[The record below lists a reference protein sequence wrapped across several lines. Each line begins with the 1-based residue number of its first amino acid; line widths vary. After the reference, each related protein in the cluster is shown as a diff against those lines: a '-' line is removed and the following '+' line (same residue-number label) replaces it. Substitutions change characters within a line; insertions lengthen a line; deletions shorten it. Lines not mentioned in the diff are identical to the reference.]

1 MPGLRKID
9 KDLQGDQSSNKGR
22 TGGVFSAQVVSP
34 PRWRSDATGPGPEDD
49 ASMAKS
55 GAGITAVLG
64 SLSHG
69 HFNCG
74 CRNILCA
81 KPGCLC
87 VTRGGGDS
95 TRDGGDS
102 DKQCSCK
109 ASPILDA
116 NGNYSM
122 DKVKAHDPT
131 WHELCLTGIKWE
143 VLSWKMDVEEPDVAL
158 IISNALNN

>member
-22 TGGVFSAQVVSP
+22 TGVAFSAQVVFP
-34 PRWRSDATGPGPEDD
+34 PRWRSDATVPGPEDD

-131 WHELCLTGIKWE
+131 GIKWK
-143 VLSWKMDVEEPDVAL
+143 VLTWKMDVEEPDVAL
-158 IISNALNN
+158 IISSALNN